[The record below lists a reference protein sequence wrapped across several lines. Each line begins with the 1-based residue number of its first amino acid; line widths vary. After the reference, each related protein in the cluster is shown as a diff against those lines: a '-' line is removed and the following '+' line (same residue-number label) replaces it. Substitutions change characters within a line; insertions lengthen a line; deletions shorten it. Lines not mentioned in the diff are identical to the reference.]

1 MNKSRMQSFSSS
13 VTGMLK
19 NRCFRSNPQ
28 LCQSFAGF
36 VPTCLKSFAG
46 LKFRIYKYIY
56 IYIYKISQIDE
67 VKHSIN
73 GLFTVLIKYG
83 VRND

>member
-1 MNKSRMQSFSSS
+1 
-13 VTGMLK
+13 MLK